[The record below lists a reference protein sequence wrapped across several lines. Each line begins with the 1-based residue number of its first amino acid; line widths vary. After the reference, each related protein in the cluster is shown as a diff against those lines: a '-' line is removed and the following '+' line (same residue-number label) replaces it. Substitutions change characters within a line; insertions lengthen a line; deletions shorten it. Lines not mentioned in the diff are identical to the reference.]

1 MILIPAVP
9 IHRRQRHLALHNEQ
23 RLLDVPQVILRP
35 GETAKRLNITPRTL
49 ARWRV
54 SGIGPPYVRVGP
66 RCIGYLPADID
77 RWAESRRFTSRAA
90 ELIAD
95 AASADQSQTDPSNR
109 TRHPDRA

>member
-1 MILIPAVP
+1 M
-9 IHRRQRHLALHNEQ
+9 
-23 RLLDVPQVILRP
+23 PQVILRP

-77 RWAESRRFTSRAA
+77 RWADARRFTSRAA

-95 AASADQSQTDPSNR
+95 MANPAPDSR
-109 TRHPDRA
+109 TGRN